1 MITYLTGD
9 ATRPPAEG
17 AKIIAHICN
26 DVGGWGAGFVVAI
39 SRRWREPEAA
49 YRDWAR
55 SGEHPDVY
63 GKSKTFTLGN
73 VQLVKVGAPSDI
85 WVANMVAQ
93 KGYGA
98 RGTAPHQ
105 TEDEDDGKPPIR
117 YDELGICLLR
127 LNGIAER
134 LEASVHM
141 PRIGCGLAGGKWDK
155 VEPLIKQM
163 LDGRQVYV
171 YDL

>member
-1 MITYLTGD
+1 MITYLKGD
-9 ATRPPAEG
+9 ATRPLGEG
-17 AKIIAHICN
+17 PKLIVHVVNSI
-26 DVGGWGAGFVVAI
+26 GGWGAGFVLAL
-39 SRRWREPEAA
+39 SKRWREPEAA
-49 YRDWAR
+49 YRAWAHD
-55 SGEHPDVY
+55 GEHPDVF
-63 GKSKTFTLGN
+63 GKSKGFELGN
-73 VQLVKVGAPSDI
+73 VQLVKVLAPDDI

-93 KGYGA
+93 KGYGP
-98 RGTAPHQ
+98 RGTAPHR

-127 LNGIAER
+127 VSGLAER
-134 LEASVHM
+134 LGASVHM
-141 PRIGCGLAGGKWDK
+141 PRIGCGLAGGKWEK